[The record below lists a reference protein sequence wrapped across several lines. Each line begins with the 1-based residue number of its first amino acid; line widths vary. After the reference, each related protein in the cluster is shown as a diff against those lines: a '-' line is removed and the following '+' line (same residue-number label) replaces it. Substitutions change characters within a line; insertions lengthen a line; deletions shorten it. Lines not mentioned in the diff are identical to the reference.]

1 MQKKPRLTSAISDG
15 TGIQNRDLSGL
26 RDKAEGMAVFPEG
39 GLGYHRLIFH
49 RQEFMASRGI
59 PDVIAAN
66 PSNSPPQVR
75 KREPSGWNAMPLI
88 G

>member
-59 PDVIAAN
+59 PNRDAGKSVKL
-66 PSNSPPQVR
+66 PSPGD
-75 KREPSGWNAMPLI
+75 EA
-88 G
+88 